1 MLAITQ
7 SYKIKVS
14 KRGTPKK
21 YLKKILKKNKKN
33 ELIIVLMQM
42 PSLEKN
48 LAIQFLQVKD
58 YSFISSK
65 LSQKLQTFSD
75 HIMN

>member
-1 MLAITQ
+1 
-7 SYKIKVS
+7 
-14 KRGTPKK
+14 
-21 YLKKILKKNKKN
+21 
-33 ELIIVLMQM
+33 MQM

-48 LAIQFLQVKD
+48 LAIQFLQVND